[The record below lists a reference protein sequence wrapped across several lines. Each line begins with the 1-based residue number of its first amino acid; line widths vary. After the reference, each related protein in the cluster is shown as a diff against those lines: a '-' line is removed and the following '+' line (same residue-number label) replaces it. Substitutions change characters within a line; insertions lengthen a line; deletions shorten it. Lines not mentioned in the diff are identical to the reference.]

1 MNMLEKL
8 KIRLADWRDREY
20 IQPMRRKLG
29 RPVDGGLYE
38 LLNWPTHHAHIAM
51 VDVAPVGFTSVLLNM
66 SGDADDIGTVV
77 NEEYRQHGVASELRY
92 TQIRDLS
99 LMGYGRLFCAAP
111 SDDAAAVAMCR
122 AHFGDPIAEI
132 TSAYLPK
139 HLYFGATLTSIED
152 RLIASGVR
160 RPFPL
165 SPINQDRLLKK
176 LDRAKVEATNIR
188 ALGDFNLRKAYI
200 RDEN

>member
-1 MNMLEKL
+1 MIEKL
-8 KIRLADWRDREY
+8 KIRLADWRDREF
-20 IQPMRRKLG
+20 IQPLRRKLG

-51 VDVAPVGFTSVLLNM
+51 DGATPAGFTSVLLNM

-77 NEEYRQHGVASELRY
+77 HEEYRRHGIASELRY
-92 TQIRDLS
+92 TQIRDLA
-99 LMGYGRLFCAAP
+99 LMGYARLFCAAP
-111 SDDAAAVAMCR
+111 SDDEAAVAACH
-122 AHFGDPIAEI
+122 AHFGAPIAEI
-132 TSAYLPK
+132 NSAYIPK
-139 HLYFGATLTSIED
+139 HFYFGSSLTAIED
-152 RLIASGVR
+152 RLMAMGIR

-165 SPINQDRLLKK
+165 SPLNQERLLSK
-176 LDRAKVEATNIR
+176 LERAKKEATSIR